1 MTRQSTRDFS
11 QLFLPYAPPITPS
24 QPGGPALE
32 YAGEYIELENFLQGV
47 PEQQYGDTIIPGAE
61 PDWRDILKRAFDLL
75 SKTRDLRLAVV
86 ATRAAIECHGISTL
100 PSGLELIATFLENLW
115 ESVHPELEDGDST
128 FRLNALA
135 GINDNSFLLKTLRN
149 CTLLESRGF
158 AGLRVTDLE
167 KLHQGNALPGLTRHD
182 LAQHIDSHAEQANQL
197 AAVIAASLAAC
208 KRIEHVLAE
217 HAQTAG
223 FCEELQRLLG
233 IVRLF
238 LPATDNATSL
248 DEDEATE
255 ETSLP
260 TAQPTSSGPPT
271 GISNRD
277 DIARLIDQMCSYL
290 ETHEPGHPA
299 PLLLRRA
306 QKLLGMDFLS
316 IIRELNPDSIRSIEQ
331 LAGITQD

>member
-1 MTRQSTRDFS
+1 MTRQSTNDFS
-11 QLFLPYAPPITPS
+11 QLFLPYASPITPDR
-24 QPGGPALE
+24 PGGPALE

-47 PEQQYGDTIIPGAE
+47 PEQQYGDTIIPGEE

-75 SKTRDLRLAVV
+75 SRTRDLRLAVV
-86 ATRAAIECHGISTL
+86 ATRAAIECHGFGALPPGLDLVATL
-100 PSGLELIATFLENLW
+100 LESLW

-128 FRLNALA
+128 YRLNALA

-158 AGLRVTDLE
+158 AGLRLTDLE

-182 LAQHIDSHAEQANQL
+182 LAQHIDSHADQANQL
-197 AAVIAASLAAC
+197 AAVISASLAAC
-208 KRIEHVLAE
+208 ERIESVLVE

-233 IVRLF
+233 VVRLF
-238 LPATDNATSL
+238 LPIADSATSL
-248 DEDEATE
+248 DENGAAE

-260 TAQPTSSGPPT
+260 AAPPARSGSPA
-271 GISNRD
+271 GISNRN
-277 DIARLIDQMCSYL
+277 DIAGLIDQMCSYL

-316 IIRELNPDSIRSIEQ
+316 IIRELNPDSVRSIEQ